1 MKSFRP
7 FLLVA
12 ILSAGALAVSC
23 GKDKPYDMPPPD
35 EPQAPA
41 MDTKHKGPVAVFIG
55 DSITWQW
62 GKEGVGHP
70 EFFSSNHYVN
80 KGISG
85 NKTGDMLARFK
96 ADVVDLDPHCVVIEG
111 GTNDIAASSAESI
124 LERLKKM
131 AKMAQDAGIPVI
143 VGSVPPSNS
152 FPKVPSFHT
161 EEHIPGLNTMIKA
174 WADGAGI
181 AYADYYS
188 VLVDAHKGLKEE
200 YQIDTIHPNAAGYT
214 EMEKVISPIL
224 KKVLSDNAK
233 K

>member
-1 MKSFRP
+1 
-7 FLLVA
+7 
-12 ILSAGALAVSC
+12 
-23 GKDKPYDMPPPD
+23 
-35 EPQAPA
+35 
-41 MDTKHKGPVAVFIG
+41 
-55 DSITWQW
+55 
-62 GKEGVGHP
+62 
-70 EFFSSNHYVN
+70 
-80 KGISG
+80 
-85 NKTGDMLARFK
+85 
-96 ADVVDLDPHCVVIEG
+96 
-111 GTNDIAASSAESI
+111 
-124 LERLKKM
+124 M

-152 FPKVPSFHT
+152 FPKVPDFRPQD
-161 EEHIPGLNTMIKA
+161 HIPGLNTMIKA

-188 VLVDAHKGLKEE
+188 VLVDENKGLKKA